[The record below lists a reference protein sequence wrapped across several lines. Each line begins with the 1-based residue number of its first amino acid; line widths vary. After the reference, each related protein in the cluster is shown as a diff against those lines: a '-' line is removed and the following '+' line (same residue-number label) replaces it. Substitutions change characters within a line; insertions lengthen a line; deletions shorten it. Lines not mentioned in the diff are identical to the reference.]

1 MSKIIHMHNGEISD
15 KLLYNIACTKKCQ
28 AVLELK
34 IVWVTHVY
42 SCNFNYSGAYTKT
55 PVIIF

>member
-1 MSKIIHMHNGEISD
+1 MHNGEISD